1 MRMETAGREDPTQD
15 EEACAQKRANAT
27 GTRFWLGG
35 WGSARVRRA
44 ICSTAKRVALKATWV
59 SLARVQGSYVSKV
72 LSALSLSALFISN
85 VPDMLHDLG
94 VAPWTITSIYI
105 GSVLFLAG
113 YAFFHL
119 DAPIEFRGGGEI
131 VDHVSRMQILSGK
144 TFVEG
149 RMTSAKNLFDDVTSH
164 PDDRIPRGP
173 AESLK
178 RTLADVE
185 ALCADRR
192 RAELPRLYQDDLAL
206 REHVR
211 PGRRLRV
218 AFLFGAGAVLLA
230 LPTLWNV
237 LRSLF
242 RLLPGLPASG

>member
-1 MRMETAGREDPTQD
+1 MRIESAEREDLPQD
-15 EEACAQKRANAT
+15 KDACAQERENTT
-27 GTRFWLGG
+27 GTCFWRGG
-35 WGSARVRRA
+35 RGFAWVRGA
-44 ICSTAKRVALKATWV
+44 IRSTARRVALRATWV
-59 SLARVQGSYVSKV
+59 SLARIQGSFVSRV

-94 VAPWTITSIYI
+94 VTPWTITSIYL
-105 GSVLFLAG
+105 GSILFLAG
-113 YAFFHL
+113 YAFFLL

-131 VDHVSRMQILSGK
+131 VDHVSRMQILSGE
-144 TFVEG
+144 TFVEW
-149 RMTSAKNLFDDVTSH
+149 RMTSAKHLFDDMTSH
-164 PDDRIPRGP
+164 PDDRIPRGL

-178 RTLADVE
+178 RTLADLK
-185 ALCADRR
+185 ALSADRR

-206 REHVR
+206 REHAR

-237 LRSLF
+237 LRSLLH
-242 RLLPGLPASG
+242 LLPDLPASG

>member
-1 MRMETAGREDPTQD
+1 MRMESAEREDPAQD
-15 EEACAQKRANAT
+15 KEACAQERENAT
-27 GTRFWLGG
+27 GRRFWRGG
-35 WGSARVRRA
+35 WSSARARGA
-44 ICSTAKRVALKATWV
+44 IRSTAKRVVLRATWV
-59 SLARVQGSYVSKV
+59 SLARIRDSFVSKV

-85 VPDMLHDLG
+85 VPNMLHDLG
-94 VAPWTITSIYI
+94 VTPWTITSIYL

-113 YAFFHL
+113 YAFFLL

-131 VDHVSRMQILSGK
+131 VDHVSRMQILSGE
-144 TFVEG
+144 TFVEW
-149 RMTSAKNLFDDVTSH
+149 RITSAKHLFDDVTSH
-164 PDDRIPRGP
+164 PDDRIPRGL

-178 RTLADVE
+178 RTLADVKT
-185 ALCADRR
+185 LSADRR

-211 PGRRLRV
+211 PGKRLRV

-237 LRSLF
+237 LRSLLHF
-242 RLLPGLPASG
+242 LPDLPASG